1 MKKRTLLAL
10 ILTVSMFSGLL
21 IGCGTEKSVE
31 TTAPANKVEKVSN
44 DSKKA
49 IKHTLNI
56 NVTADKGWDKDSTP
70 AIAHIKSDDK
80 KADFYHA
87 VSPDKDGKKG
97 SSKVELSEGKY
108 TVEFVSPLNK
118 DGSAYKIYD
127 TGKAQEI
134 EVTADNDKE
143 VKIDCPMTQIPAEK
157 VTDDMVKDI
166 VDKTQEA
173 VEKGDETLKGDK
185 GKDVLGNLAE
195 NVSNNPNA
203 SEETKKDA
211 ETVKEETKTDSKPAE
226 TIKNEDKGA
235 SDNGNK
241 NNTASGNN
249 GSAGNNTASNNS
261 ASSNNN
267 GSANSNN
274 GSGNNAPAEQ
284 PKPSHQHAWKEH
296 TATTQTWVPNIVT
309 VEDYGTQQVVVGS
322 NWVCNCGAV
331 VPSNSGD
338 SHMVMHMQNGEM
350 CNGHD
355 EAVYETQTVVVGSH
369 TEDHGHYETSTY
381 VDYYYCDCGATK

>member
-10 ILTVSMFSGLL
+10 ILTVSMLSGLL
-21 IGCGTEKSVE
+21 IGCETNKSVE

-44 DSKKA
+44 DNAKKA
-49 IKHTLNI
+49 VKHTLNI

-80 KADFYHA
+80 KVDFYHA

-118 DGSAYKIYD
+118 DGSAYEIYD

-157 VTDDMVKDI
+157 VTDEMVKDI

-195 NVSNNPNA
+195 NVGNNPNA

-226 TIKNEDKGA
+226 AVKNEDKGA

-241 NNTASGNN
+241 NNAASGNN
-249 GSAGNNTASNNS
+249 ASSNNTASNNN
-261 ASSNNN
+261 ASSGN
-267 GSANSNN
+267 NN

-309 VEDYGTQQVVVGS
+309 VEDYGTQQVAVGTRIY
-322 NWVCNCGAV
+322 CNCGAV
-331 VPSNSGD
+331 LTSG
-338 SHMVMHMQNGEM
+338 HYEHEMAHLRAGEDD
-350 CNGHD
+350 GYQT
-355 EAVYETQTVVVGSH
+355 ETIYETQTVVVGSH

>member
-1 MKKRTLLAL
+1 MKTKKM
-10 ILTVSMFSGLL
+10 VSMMVVAAMVGTMFT
-21 IGCGTEKSVE
+21 GCGTSDKAAKVPAGNAVAV
-31 TTAPANKVEKVSN
+31 TANNTDTV
-44 DSKKA
+44 DSAKKA
-49 IKHTLNI
+49 VTHTLNI

-80 KADFYHA
+80 KVDFYHA

-118 DGSAYKIYD
+118 DGSAYEIYD

-157 VTDDMVKDI
+157 VTDEMVKDI

-185 GKDVLGNLAE
+185 GKDVLGNLVE
-195 NVSNNPNA
+195 NVGNNPNA

-226 TIKNEDKGA
+226 TVKNEDKGA

-241 NNTASGNN
+241 NNAASGNN
-249 GSAGNNTASNNS
+249 ASSNNTASNNN
-261 ASSNNN
+261 ASSGN
-267 GSANSNN
+267 NN

-309 VEDYGTQQVVVGS
+309 VEDYGTQQVAVGT
-322 NWVCNCGAV
+322 VTYCNCGAV
-331 VPSNSGD
+331 LTSGAYE
-338 SHMVMHMQNGEM
+338 HAVAHLRAGEDDG
-350 CNGHD
+350 CQF
-355 EAVYETQTVVVGSH
+355 ETLYETQTVVVGSH